1 MLSVTDM
8 HRSAALPMERRRSRR
23 FPYPALVRVNGQVGT
38 GIDISTGG
46 LCVHLPAPV
55 PVGDLVTVT
64 LGGGFGRPDEISTR
78 ARVVR
83 CPRVGSGFVVGLE
96 FVA

>member
-1 MLSVTDM
+1 
-8 HRSAALPMERRRSRR
+8 MERRRARR
-23 FPYPALVRVNGQVGT
+23 FPYPALVRVNDVAGN

-46 LCVHLPAPV
+46 LAVHLPAPI
-55 PVGDLVTVT
+55 PIGALVTVT

-83 CPRVGSGFVVGLE
+83 CPRVCNGFVVGLE